1 MSYGAGGDS
10 TVMLVRLAQR
20 AIRPDLILFADTESE
35 RDETTSKAG
44 SRKSIP
50 PKSPVLAT
58 TSNIAGSALTAFS
71 SKIASQRHTPLTRL
85 RPKACSQKWKVE
97 LQNKFVVNWRPA
109 QLAWSHGQRV
119 RRAIGFRLRPKRQP
133 PLRCR

>member
-1 MSYGAGGDS
+1 MSPRRSGRSAEKSFGLNRLDVSSTTPLVVSYGAGGDS

-71 SKIASQRHTPLTRL
+71 PKIASERHTPLTRL
-85 RPKACSQKWKVE
+85 RPQSLFAKVE
-97 LQNKFVVNWRPA
+97 
-109 QLAWSHGQRV
+109 G
-119 RRAIGFRLRPKRQP
+119 
-133 PLRCR
+133 